1 MGFCYIVAAGDM
13 YGSFS
18 EPEKED
24 LIIGADA
31 GYLHLKKIGIE
42 PDILL
47 GDFDSMDLP
56 EDKEVLVYPVMKD
69 DTDTMLAIKL
79 GFEKGYKEFVIFGG
93 LGGKRTDHTVANIQS
108 LAYIAEH
115 GGKGTLVGNN
125 EFFTVIKESEL
136 TLDKKVKGFS
146 VFAYGGKA
154 EGVSIVGS
162 LYDVENAELTPFF
175 PLGVSNKP
183 NSATVKISVEKGYL
197 LIVYNI

>member
-1 MGFCYIVAAGDM
+1 M